1 MAHGDYIEPRKTMK
15 KTFAFAVLAAAFG
28 LSGCAA
34 TEPNAGSTAAGG
46 ANDEVMTGSRIP
58 RKASA
63 EPQKGMSKEDW
74 RLESGRGIGNAT
86 RGN

>member
-1 MAHGDYIEPRKTMK
+1 MN

-28 LSGCAA
+28 LSACTA
-34 TEPNAGSTAAGG
+34 TDPKADSTAAG
-46 ANDEVMTGSRIP
+46 ASNDEVMTGSRIP

-74 RLESGRGIGNAT
+74 RLESGRGIGNAP